1 MASKLNGRRSPD
13 RKVTYLPRAHPIRQE
28 IPVYV
33 TCRKCGRKDF
43 RLSRIKP
50 FDLKRLVM
58 LKYPVGC
65 RVCSHRCYASLLS
78 ALLVAV
84 GANAALGSSG
94 ETLNNVVPAGCIMC
108 GRGNFRLSRIRSHD
122 LMHLLML
129 QYPVRCETCLYRTFT
144 PIWRAIAMI
153 SKRKTPSKVS
163 KTPSIEEY
171 AERNFELGRKLE
183 LN

>member
-1 MASKLNGRRSPD
+1 M
-13 RKVTYLPRAHPIRQE
+13 
-28 IPVYV
+28 YV

-43 RLSRIKP
+43 RLSRIKH

-58 LKYPVGC
+58 LKYPVRC

-78 ALLVAV
+78 ALVVAV
-84 GANAALGSSG
+84 GANAAPGAF
-94 ETLNNVVPAGCIMC
+94 EKTLNNVVPASCIMC
-108 GRGNFRLSRIRSHD
+108 RRGNLRLSRIRSFD

-129 QYPVRCETCLYRTFT
+129 QYPVRCEACLYRTFT
-144 PIWRAIAMI
+144 PIWRAITMMGG
-153 SKRKTPSKVS
+153 RKTSRKVS
-163 KTPSIEEY
+163 RTPSIEEC